1 MSPATIQGIYNP
13 DRMALLPGTRLGPY
27 EILAATGSGGMGE
40 VYHARDTRLDRS
52 VAIKVLPEP
61 VLQDPGRR
69 QRLEREAR
77 AISSLSHPNI
87 CALYDVGHQDGVDY
101 LVMEYLEGE
110 TLAERLGKGPL
121 PSDQVMRAALQIAG
135 ALDAAHRR
143 GIVHRD
149 LKPGNIMLTPTG
161 AKLLDFGLAKAA
173 TPAGMAGG
181 LSAEHTQAT
190 PLTAEGTVVG
200 TVPYMSP
207 EQVEGKE
214 VDARSDIFSLGSVL
228 YEMVTGRRPFDGKS
242 PISLASAILEKEP
255 APIRS
260 LKPMTPHAL
269 DHAIQVCLAKDPNDR
284 WQSARDLWLEL
295 KWATDPRENTAASAT
310 SHRKWREWI
319 AWAVGALGITL
330 GVVIAAFQLSG
341 SGASGPRPTMR
352 FSVQLPMG
360 QVIDRHA
367 GGHLAMSPD
376 GTRIIVLETDPATA
390 DFERTMVMRSLD
402 QSEFVPVPFRGGGH
416 PFFSPDGQWF
426 GAFDQNKLT
435 KFPFQGGSPVA
446 LCDAPGLTRGAS
458 WGDDGQIIASF
469 NEGTTGLVRISSGG
483 GKPTPLTQL
492 DKEKGETAH
501 AWPQVLPGS
510 RSVLFTVYG
519 AGGFFDA
526 EIEILSLENGKR
538 TSIFRGGDFGRYFPS
553 GHLIYLQHDTLH
565 AAPFDLE
572 RLMLTGE
579 PRPVLEG
586 VNANFFGG
594 GDFAFSRTG
603 DAVYVSSQG
612 PSFGYQIH
620 WLDGSGETRPL
631 HVATDDYEA
640 PQFSPDGKRIAF
652 GITSGPLHGDI
663 WIKDLER
670 DTVSRLTRLPGRNT
684 VPLWT
689 PDGQSIVFI
698 SHGHAAQGIYWTRA
712 DGASKPQP
720 LMETKGEFQ
729 TPNSISPDGKRLAY
743 AMVMGDFSRSEIWT
757 VPIEGDRDHPRLG
770 QPEAFL
776 RTPAFLD
783 SPMFSPDGRWLAYN
797 SDESGAGEVYVR
809 PFPGPGGQYQI
820 SAAGGSRPLWSH
832 DGRQLFFLDDQSRI
846 NVADCSVT
854 GTSFAAGKPRLW
866 ADRSLAFMGSNY
878 SYALSADGKR
888 FAIVLKAAKTEQ
900 PPRNTTDRV
909 GVLLNFSEEL
919 TRRVPPVKR

>member
-1 MSPATIQGIYNP
+1 MT
-13 DRMALLPGTRLGPY
+13 LLPGTRLGPF

-40 VYHARDTRLDRS
+40 VYRAKDTRLDRN
-52 VAIKVLPEP
+52 VAIKVLPESL
-61 VLQDPGRR
+61 VQDPGRR
-69 QRLEREAR
+69 QRLVREAR

-121 PSDQVMRAALQIAG
+121 PFDQVMRYALELAG

-149 LKPGNIMLTPTG
+149 LKPGNIMLTRTG

-173 TPAGMAGG
+173 APADEAAEP
-181 LSAEHTQAT
+181 SAAPTRAN
-190 PLTAEGTVVG
+190 PLTAEGAVVG
-200 TVPYMSP
+200 TFPYMSP
-207 EQVEGKE
+207 EQVEGRN
-214 VDARSDIFSLGSVL
+214 VDARSDIFSFGSVL
-228 YEMVTGRRPFDGKS
+228 YETVTGQRAFAGTS

-269 DHAIQVCLAKDPNDR
+269 EHAIRVCLAKDPDDR

-295 KWATDPRENTAASAT
+295 RWATEPDPREHAAT
-310 SHRKWREWI
+310 SPTTHRREWI
-319 AWAVGALGITL
+319 AWSVAAAGLTIAVIILALRRPGL
-330 GVVIAAFQLSG
+330 GSSV
-341 SGASGPRPTMR
+341 PRPTMR
-352 FSVQLPMG
+352 FSAELPMG

-376 GTRIIVLETDPATA
+376 GTRIIVLETAPATA

-402 QSEFVPVPFRGGGH
+402 QGEFVPVPNQGGGH

-426 GAFDQNKLT
+426 GGFNGNKLT
-435 KFPFQGGSPVA
+435 KFPLQGGSPVT
-446 LCDAPGLTRGAS
+446 LCDAPILTRGAS

-469 NEGTTGLVRISSGG
+469 NEGTTGLVRIPSGG

-510 RSVLFTVYG
+510 RSILFTVYG
-519 AGGFFDA
+519 AGGFSDA
-526 EIEILSLENGKR
+526 EIVVISLVDGKR

-553 GHLIYLQHDTLH
+553 GHLIYLQHDTLY

-572 RLMLTGE
+572 RLVLTGE

-586 VNANFFGG
+586 VNANWLGG

-603 DAVYVSSQG
+603 DAIYVSSEG

-631 HVATDDYEA
+631 HVATDDYET
-640 PQFSPDGKRIAF
+640 PQFSPDGKRLAF
-652 GITSGPLHGDI
+652 GITSGPLHGDL

-670 DTVSRLTRLPGRNT
+670 DTVSRLTRLPGRNSI
-684 VPLWT
+684 PLWM
-689 PDGQSIVFI
+689 PDGQSIVF
-698 SHGHAAQGIYWTRA
+698 SSYGHAAQGIYWIRA
-712 DGASKPQP
+712 DGAAEPQL
-720 LMETKGEFQ
+720 LMETKGESE
-729 TPNSISPDGKRLAY
+729 TPNSISPDGKRLTY
-743 AMVMGDFSRSEIWT
+743 AMLMGDFSRSEIWT
-757 VPIEGDRDHPRLG
+757 VPFEGDRDHPRLG
-770 QPEAFL
+770 QPEPFL

-783 SPMFSPDGRWLAYN
+783 SPMFSPDGRWLAYS
-797 SDESGAGEVYVR
+797 SDESGAGQVYVR

-820 SAAGGSRPLWSH
+820 SAEGGSRPLWSH

-846 NVADCSVT
+846 HVADCNVT
-854 GTSFAAGKPRLW
+854 GGSLVAGKPRLW
-866 ADRSLAFMGSNY
+866 SNKSLAFMGSAY
-878 SYALSADGKR
+878 SYALAAADSR
-888 FAIVLKAAKTEQ
+888 FAVVLKAEKTEQ
-900 PPRNTTDRV
+900 PQRNTTDRV
-909 GVLLNFSEEL
+909 KVLLNFADEL
-919 TRRVPPVKR
+919 TRRVPPDKR